1 MLLVKEMADNGD
13 SSDGPV
19 LQKIPQMSMASHDP
33 RYEAQYDD
41 ALEFDPE
48 RGMED
53 LQMEFC
59 RPSPS
64 RGRPFR
70 LARNVVEDRLEQPRG
85 PMSRR
90 REVDQQG
97 AESAGSINAAMAA
110 FLLRPDEP
118 LHIDA
123 RKVFEALQQAGAAT
137 LDDAVGV
144 LEKRDVLG
152 KAGVE
157 RLCLRWCF
165 LGSDKKRIVAAL
177 VVLWGSE
184 RGCSVSKTLEEAAR
198 DLLRQGGVTDDRKK
212 RVFGNLDLET
222 ASSSASGVKAEH

>member
-1 MLLVKEMADNGD
+1 
-13 SSDGPV
+13 
-19 LQKIPQMSMASHDP
+19 
-33 RYEAQYDD
+33 
-41 ALEFDPE
+41 
-48 RGMED
+48 
-53 LQMEFC
+53 
-59 RPSPS
+59 
-64 RGRPFR
+64 
-70 LARNVVEDRLEQPRG
+70 
-85 PMSRR
+85 
-90 REVDQQG
+90 
-97 AESAGSINAAMAA
+97 MAA

-184 RGCSVSKTLEEAAR
+184 RGYSVSKALEEAAR

-222 ASSSASGVKAEH
+222 ASSSASGVKVEH